1 MTIAELIEALSQ
13 YDPSLPVVVQGY
25 EGGYNDI
32 SILETLDIQ
41 FNVNK
46 KDYYGAHGDV
56 LGRADPKKP
65 FNSVLC
71 LKGLNPNC
79 DNPPYSIH

>member
-1 MTIAELIEALSQ
+1 MMMTIAALIEVLSQ

-25 EGGYNDI
+25 EGGYNDV

-41 FNVNK
+41 FDVNTE
-46 KDYYGAHGDV
+46 DYYGAHGDV
-56 LGRADPKKP
+56 RGQLDPTKP
-65 FNSVLC
+65 LNSVLV

-79 DNPPYSIH
+79 DNP